1 MSGNIRLATILVLIR
16 FLSNLE
22 IARPPDQVANAAAI
36 AIPLGLTVA
45 HESMTI
51 GVKPNATPAVSA
63 LDPLIRESESNPRA
77 KSKAQ
82 TNAPIRREAY
92 RAVSPLLRKKGSEN
106 NKCEKGGYVAAD
118 DVVRTCSFV
127 FGKARQ
133 LAV

>member
-1 MSGNIRLATILVLIR
+1 MLITICLVTRLLSTLV
-16 FLSNLE
+16 

-36 AIPLGLTVA
+36 AIPLGLTDA

-51 GVKPNATPAVSA
+51 GVKHNATPAVSA
-63 LDPLIRESESNPRA
+63 LDPLLRDSESNPRA

-92 RAVSPLLRKKGSEN
+92 KAVSPLLRKKGSEN

-127 FGKARQ
+127 FGKVRQ
-133 LAV
+133 LAA

>member
-1 MSGNIRLATILVLIR
+1 MVSIR
-16 FLSNLE
+16 FLSDFE
-22 IARPPDQVANAAAI
+22 IARPPDQVANAAAV

-45 HESMTI
+45 HKSMTI

-63 LDPLIRESESNPRA
+63 LDPLLRDSESNPRA

-82 TNAPIRREAY
+82 ANAPIRRDAY
-92 RAVSPLLRKKGSEN
+92 SAVSPLLRKKGNEN
-106 NKCEKGGYVAAD
+106 NKCEKGGYEAAD
-118 DVVRTCSFV
+118 EVVRTCSFV